1 MAKPYCSTA
10 FKPWQLLCDIS
21 PCSCSI
27 SGIQWNRQW
36 GFSVEPERLFR
47 VAGQESVIPP
57 ELENG
62 KFSLPSFLPP
72 EECVLVKP
80 HSLKDENNKNKPLL
94 LLGWQKIS
102 RLWASSINRKK
113 IAGLTCPIPSML
125 RKQFSKGR
133 SRGGTLEGAWQNLK
147 VTVTASNLSN
157 KEWDRV
163 EPLEDAC
170 HSQVPNRTKRVMP
183 APGADGAKETGDS
196 ARGPGWWGKRSLRD
210 YTPK

>member
-1 MAKPYCSTA
+1 MWHVHGGAGRSAEDEQFSTIFRSQGDLQKLLTHEEAQLSAQYYHHTQGSDLMANPYCSTA

-113 IAGLTCPIPSML
+113 NSWPHMSYSLNAKKAVFK
-125 RKQFSKGR
+125 RQKQGR
-133 SRGGTLEGAWQNLK
+133 DFGGCLAKSE
-147 VTVTASNLSN
+147 SNGHCF
-157 KEWDRV
+157 K
-163 EPLEDAC
+163 PF
-170 HSQVPNRTKRVMP
+170 
-183 APGADGAKETGDS
+183 
-196 ARGPGWWGKRSLRD
+196 
-210 YTPK
+210 